1 VASCIKCG
9 GNLVA
14 QARFCAACG
23 SPVTTSSSMPPPAE
37 RDRPPVERDK
47 PSVPDPFAK
56 TVLGDA
62 TPVPPPP
69 QKPKPETKPQPVLS
83 PMAASVMKDPG
94 TPLPPLPSRAQAPA
108 QQPAWS
114 GQPQWHP
121 QVPAG
126 QPIAQPAPPPHPYFV
141 PGAMVL
147 VYWADGNQYP
157 GTVLQ
162 VSPYH
167 VLVAFPNGAQQWVE
181 MRYVTVG
188 R

>member
-1 VASCIKCG
+1 MASCIKCG

-23 SPVTTSSSMPPPAE
+23 SPVTSSSSMP
-37 RDRPPVERDK
+37 PPVERDK
-47 PSVPDPFAK
+47 PSAPNPFAK
-56 TVLGDA
+56 TVLGDVHG
-62 TPVPPPP
+62 VPDLA
-69 QKPKPETKPQPVLS
+69 PKLEAAAKAQPAAS
-83 PMAASVMKDPG
+83 PMAASVMRDPG
-94 TPLPPLPSRAQAPA
+94 TPVPQHPSQAPA
-108 QQPAWS
+108 PAAQPAWS
-114 GQPQWHP
+114 AQPQWQAQAQP
-121 QVPAG
+121 G
-126 QPIAQPAPPPHPYFV
+126 QPVAQPAPPAQPYFV

-181 MRYVTVG
+181 MRYVSVG

>member
-9 GNLVA
+9 ANLVA

-23 SPVTTSSSMPPPAE
+23 SPVTTSSSMPPPA
-37 RDRPPVERDK
+37 DREK
-47 PSVPDPFAK
+47 ASVADPFAK
-56 TVLGDA
+56 TVLGEV
-62 TPVPPPP
+62 TPVPELP
-69 QKPKPETKPQPVLS
+69 QKPKPDAVPQPVLS
-83 PMAASVMKDPG
+83 PMAASVMHDPPAAA
-94 TPLPPLPSRAQAPA
+94 PLRPSQNPAPA
-108 QQPAWS
+108 AQPAW
-114 GQPQWHP
+114 GAQPQWQQSP
-121 QVPAG
+121 QPG
-126 QPIAQPAPPPHPYFV
+126 QPVAQPAPPPQPYFV

-181 MRYVTVG
+181 MRYVSVG